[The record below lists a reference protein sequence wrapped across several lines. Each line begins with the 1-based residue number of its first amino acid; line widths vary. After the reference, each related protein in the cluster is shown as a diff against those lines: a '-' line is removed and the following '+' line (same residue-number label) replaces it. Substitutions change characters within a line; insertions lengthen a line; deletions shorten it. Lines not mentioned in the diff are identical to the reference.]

1 MFSFRYER
9 FGNSNSIVAVM
20 FTRLRAH
27 KSQMRRFTPW
37 CCRLAF
43 IPQSSHVSK
52 NWHSKPGRLF
62 KNTQLFR
69 LNAFLHSFSNSP
81 SVTKVDSSVQQFQCQ
96 KNSCDISQE
105 KFDLCGWSIFR
116 RWTWRIQGY
125 WATMVEIEV
134 PNLQDWRSTSDGPLH
149 VVFLVHLVSY
159 LVSKQVITVQS
170 SEKKILISFCHWLNL
185 IQSVNFCIFCGTL
198 KSKSE
203 LYARKFK

>member
-1 MFSFRYER
+1 
-9 FGNSNSIVAVM
+9 M

-69 LNAFLHSFSNSP
+69 LNAFLHSFSKFS

-116 RWTWRIQGY
+116 RWTSSQGY
-125 WATMVEIEV
+125 CCYHGGNWGPKFTRLEVNLGWTITCGLFSPFGKLLGVQASYNCPKLRKKDFNKFLPLIEFDSKCEFLHFLRYFEVKIRIICTEIQIN
-134 PNLQDWRSTSDGPLH
+134 NLASL
-149 VVFLVHLVSY
+149 
-159 LVSKQVITVQS
+159 
-170 SEKKILISFCHWLNL
+170 LN
-185 IQSVNFCIFCGTL
+185 
-198 KSKSE
+198 
-203 LYARKFK
+203 R

>member
-1 MFSFRYER
+1 
-9 FGNSNSIVAVM
+9 M

-52 NWHSKPGRLF
+52 KWHSKPGRLF

-159 LVSKQVITVQS
+159 RSS
-170 SEKKILISFCHWLNL
+170 SEKKSFLISFCHWLNL
-185 IQSVNFCIFCGTL
+185 I
-198 KSKSE
+198 
-203 LYARKFK
+203 

>member
-1 MFSFRYER
+1 
-9 FGNSNSIVAVM
+9 M

-27 KSQMRRFTPW
+27 KSQMRRFTPPW

-159 LVSKQVITVQS
+159 LI
-170 SEKKILISFCHWLNL
+170 IFCHWLNL
-185 IQSVNFCIFCGTL
+185 IQSVNFCIFCATL

-203 LYARKFK
+203 LNARKFK